1 MKIAKI
7 DIEEFKN
14 KIYLEYISL
23 FPDEEQRD
31 WEDIEYSYNS
41 GIEQFYKI
49 VFENDIIGFIMLEKL
64 NNKLPFYIDFFAIF
78 KQYQNKG
85 YGTMAIKYLINN
97 IIGNNSLLLEIE
109 KENSKDLN
117 TVRRAKFYENLG
129 FKKVNSEYLLFGVKY
144 TPYIFENNNKLNK
157 IEIDEIMKNYYK
169 TNCGEESLL
178 ENFDI
183 LF

>member
-49 VFENDIIGFIMLEKL
+49 VFENDIIGFIILIICL
-64 NNKLPFYIDFFAIF
+64 ICSRHRAPPFHIVSYYITVCKFSCPNV
-78 KQYQNKG
+78 YPS
-85 YGTMAIKYLINN
+85 TIKRY
-97 IIGNNSLLLEIE
+97 
-109 KENSKDLN
+109 
-117 TVRRAKFYENLG
+117 
-129 FKKVNSEYLLFGVKY
+129 
-144 TPYIFENNNKLNK
+144 
-157 IEIDEIMKNYYK
+157 KN
-169 TNCGEESLL
+169 
-178 ENFDI
+178 
-183 LF
+183 